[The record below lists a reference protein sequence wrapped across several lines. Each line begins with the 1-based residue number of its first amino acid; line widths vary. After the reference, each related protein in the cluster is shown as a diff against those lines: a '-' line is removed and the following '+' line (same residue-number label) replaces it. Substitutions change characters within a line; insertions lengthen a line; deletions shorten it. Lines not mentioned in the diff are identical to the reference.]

1 MPTNCYALHDLYGR
15 KLSIFLYFLQRF
27 SHFSSVKWILLPRFC
42 KKNVLCLVIQS
53 CPTLCNPMDY
63 SPSSSSVHGDSPGK
77 NTGVGPPP
85 WHFPNPDIESRSP
98 ALQVD
103 SLPAE
108 PPGKPS
114 KKNRATKIGLGTS
127 PLIQWLRLQ
136 ALSAGGLGSIPG
148 WGKRYHMLQLRAS
161 MAK

>member
-1 MPTNCYALHDLYGR
+1 MC
-15 KLSIFLYFLQRF
+15 FLQRF
-27 SHFSSVKWILLPRFC
+27 SHFSSVEWRLLPRFC

-53 CPTLCNPMDY
+53 CPNCNLMDC
-63 SPSSSSVHGDSPGK
+63 SPSGSSVRGDSSGK

-85 WHFPNPDIESRSP
+85 GDLPNPEIESRSP

-127 PLIQWLRLQ
+127 LVVQWLRLQ

-148 WGKRYHMLQLRAS
+148 WGKRSHMSQLRPS
-161 MAK
+161 TAK